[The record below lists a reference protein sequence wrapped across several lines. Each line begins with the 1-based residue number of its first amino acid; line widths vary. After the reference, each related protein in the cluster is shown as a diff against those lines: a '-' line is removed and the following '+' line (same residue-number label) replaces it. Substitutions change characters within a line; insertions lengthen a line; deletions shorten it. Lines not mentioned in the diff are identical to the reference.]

1 MTKSP
6 VDARHTPTPWHQGK
20 EFKAQVVDKDLFH
33 IADCGI
39 GNASEAN
46 AAFIVTA
53 VNCYDDIVEALESA
67 LKELKYGAD
76 HEAIEK
82 AEQALAKAGA

>member
-1 MTKSP
+1 M
-6 VDARHTPTPWHQGK
+6 DAKHTPLSMHEISTGHGRVPKYQIRGD
-20 EFKAQVVDKDLFH
+20 EFSFTVADKW
-33 IADCGI
+33 I
-39 GNASEAN
+39 